1 MPDGKFQENKD
12 NTAGNSQNNGKMT
25 LQKYFANPVPRLHDM
40 YTMIDFYGINKRIQE
55 LGGNP
60 PQDKI

>member
-1 MPDGKFQENKD
+1 MPEEKLQEIK
-12 NTAGNSQNNGKMT
+12 GIPESMNSNKMT
-25 LQKYFANPVPRLHDM
+25 LQKYFANPVPRIHDM

-60 PQDKI
+60 Q